1 MTLQDVMTVIQTLVL
16 IVGIGIGLCTLLRQK
31 KDNKAMATLNM
42 ILHQRSD
49 VELRKASE
57 AIRNKGKDN
66 VIYFSNNDLYRHY
79 VLKVLNLREITASA
93 INHGILDENT
103 YKQIFYSLVLS
114 DWEDLKDVI
123 YTIRKEQ
130 KSETLFQDFES
141 LVRRWQKQP
150 LIKKI

>member
-49 VELRKASE
+49 VELRQASE
-57 AIRNKGKDN
+57 AIRDRGSVN
-66 VIYFSNNDLYRHY
+66 VKLFSKIEEHRHY

-93 INHGILDENT
+93 INQGILDENT
-103 YKQIFYSLVLS
+103 YKQIFYSLVLL

-123 YTIRKEQ
+123 YAIRKEQ
-130 KSETLFQDFES
+130 KNETLFQDFES

>member
-49 VELRKASE
+49 VELMKASE

-93 INHGILDENT
+93 INQGILDENT

-130 KSETLFQDFES
+130 KNETLFQDFES